1 MPFETFKVKMAFG
14 LFVSCVLLSVSLRGL
29 GEALLANFKVS
40 VILQLNNNSEHVKIG
55 IIRSTGDLSSS
66 WMLLVS

>member
-1 MPFETFKVKMAFG
+1 MPFEIFKVKMAFR

-40 VILQLNNNSEHVKIG
+40 VIIQLNNN
-55 IIRSTGDLSSS
+55 
-66 WMLLVS
+66 